1 LRTEIAASF
10 EPGEGASDFEA
21 GSEQKLNRSQV
32 IGFLVPRLDRANNFQ
47 PLLTIAADPLT
58 GVRRR
63 YVDCSALTAS
73 MHPAAVIPRVA
84 DHLCPD
90 CTAATIETVVPNSSP
105 ETGRDDQIL
114 RFRESER
121 HLHWAIALPFMVS
134 YATAL
139 ILIVVYNPNPARPL
153 RWLFSSIHRI
163 SGMWLTVLPLWAVVT
178 HRGDV
183 RVYLENVR
191 EAFRWTLDDLKWL
204 MLSGPAALSSR
215 VTLPPQGKFNAAE
228 KINFMTVMATYPL
241 YIVTGVLIWLPG
253 VPLAAWLLH
262 FSMAVMATPLLLGH
276 VFMATVNPE
285 TRAGLS
291 GMFSGFVSREW
302 AKHHYRRW
310 YEQQHGV

>member
-1 LRTEIAASF
+1 
-10 EPGEGASDFEA
+10 
-21 GSEQKLNRSQV
+21 
-32 IGFLVPRLDRANNFQ
+32 
-47 PLLTIAADPLT
+47 
-58 GVRRR
+58 
-63 YVDCSALTAS
+63 
-73 MHPAAVIPRVA
+73 
-84 DHLCPD
+84 
-90 CTAATIETVVPNSSP
+90 VVPNSSP
-105 ETGRDDQIL
+105 ETGRERDDQIL

-121 HLHWAIALPFMVS
+121 HLHWAIAVPFMVS
-134 YATAL
+134 YFTAL
-139 ILIVVYNPNPARPL
+139 VLIVVYNPHPARPL

-163 SGMWLTVLPLWAVVT
+163 SGMWLMVLPLWAVVT

-204 MLSGPAALSSR
+204 ALSGPAAVSKH

-262 FSMAVMATPLLLGH
+262 FSMAAMATPLLVGH
-276 VFMATVNPE
+276 VFMAVVNPD
-285 TRAGLS
+285 TRVGLS

-310 YEQQHGV
+310 YEQQYDV